1 MTGWVRP
8 SLRRYLERAQPP
20 PTKGLVTPGTHG
32 AGPLKLARW
41 LQDRT
46 SRLIELW
53 LPDVRARGFGRNAE
67 VCRVGERFAEEL
79 ILVLPLLI
87 GPAREVIRPL
97 WDRLA
102 ELYGVLAA
110 KRGLAAGEVIEELH
124 ALRELVILD
133 LYRDPPSVD
142 VGPLPLREILR
153 LNRGL
158 DRAVA
163 LASVGHTDALFFEFF
178 GGEDQP
184 GNLAGHDTAAEAEA
198 QLDQILTHVADA
210 VRRHPGRASDSEES

>member
-1 MTGWVRP
+1 MTDWVRP
-8 SLRRYLERAQPP
+8 SREPYLERAPSP
-20 PTKGLVTPGTHG
+20 DTRGLVTPGMHG
-32 AGPLKLARW
+32 AGPLELARW

-46 SRLIELW
+46 VRLVELW
-53 LPDVRARGFGRNAE
+53 LPEVRARGFGRNAE

-79 ILVLPLLI
+79 IGVLPLLI
-87 GPAREVIRPL
+87 GPTREVIRPL

-133 LYRDPPSVD
+133 LYRDPPLAD

-178 GGEDQP
+178 GGDREP
-184 GNLAGHDTAAEAEA
+184 GGLAGHDTAAEAEA
-198 QLDQILTHVADA
+198 QLDQILSDVADA
-210 VRRHPGRASDSEES
+210 ERRYPRRISASREP